1 MRALNKAAETHRPLY
16 FILLAK
22 TGLLAGFLNMSI
34 GKIGSIPGFKSN
46 SHEFFYTHIM
56 RKLLIILMAL
66 SFQAWSQGIQLKGRV
81 TTDSTSEPLPGVSVF
96 LEKSP
101 SVGSITDGNGDFVLD
116 IGSRKR
122 PTLVFSAVG
131 FNPKLV
137 QIGDETFLNI
147 VLEKAD
153 NQLNEILVRGLTAE
167 EADAR
172 EVRMNVNPVTVI
184 TAREIENRASNLNE
198 LLSRQAG
205 VQIRQSGGAG
215 SSSTISV
222 RGLEGK
228 RVQVYLDGN
237 PLNTPDGSFGINDLP
252 LQIIERVEIYKGTVP
267 AELGGDGLGSAV
279 NVIIKHR
286 DYSYIDANIAVQSF
300 GTVNGGLIIKK
311 SMEKRGIE
319 AGVGAFLN
327 QSQNNYLM
335 QSPFQPDLKIRRD
348 HDFYRNVLLGGGIT
362 FHKLW
367 FDEVEFEGAY
377 VDYFRELQ
385 GIQRNIQEIETTS
398 KLRVIVNNLEKSEFL
413 LNNLGFRSHTV
424 MGSINATLID
434 TSSYAYNWDGT
445 RIPSLIGRGE
455 LGVGPNDLQTRQF
468 EFRNRTNLKYIFNP
482 KLSLNLNNSYRRGFF
497 KPKDDLANEYAGG
510 NVYNWPADLSNNVL
524 GLTLEAKSPGGRFM
538 GAVSMKHYTSRVNGY
553 NTNIYLRDEPE
564 TINASYSKLGYNLG
578 IRYNLGKD
586 FIFKTSHERALRLP
600 NNQELFG
607 DGLLIT
613 PSLSLRPEVAYNYTL
628 GLVLDKFQYPSGNRF
643 QIEWNAFLMNVS
655 DLIQLG
661 GNGLTTGYVNYAKA
675 RITGADIEVKKDIT
689 AYLFGSI
696 NATWQRVTDINRIVP
711 GTDGV
716 PNPTYGLVIPNI
728 PLIFGNWNL
737 EFHKRKLLGGHS
749 KTRMIYEGSYT
760 KEFNFGFAISQFDN
774 LQIPS
779 FLTHNLIWE
788 QAFKDDRWII
798 TGEVRNLTN
807 ALVLN
812 NWNQPLPGRSFRL
825 KLRYLLIDK

>member
-1 MRALNKAAETHRPLY
+1 MR
-16 FILLAK
+16 I
-22 TGLLAGFLNMSI
+22 
-34 GKIGSIPGFKSN
+34 
-46 SHEFFYTHIM
+46 
-56 RKLLIILMAL
+56 LLIILIGL
-66 SFQAWSQGIQLKGRV
+66 SFQAWSQEVLLQGKV
-81 TTDSTSEPLPGVSVF
+81 TADSTGEALPGVSVF
-96 LEKSP
+96 LEKWP
-101 SVGSITDGNGDFVLD
+101 SVGTITDGNGDFTLP
-116 IGSRKR
+116 IGNRKR
-122 PTLVFSAVG
+122 PILVFSAIG
-131 FNPKLV
+131 YNQKLV
-137 QIGDETFLNI
+137 QIGDETILNI
-147 VLEKAD
+147 VLEKAE
-153 NQLNEILVRGLTAE
+153 NQLNEVLVKGLTQAE
-167 EADAR
+167 AEAR

-215 SSSTISV
+215 SSSSISV

-286 DYSYIDANIAVQSF
+286 DYSYIDANVAVQSF
-300 GTVNGGLIIKK
+300 GTTNGGLILKK

-319 AGVGAFLN
+319 AGVGVFLN

-335 QSPFQPDLKIRRD
+335 QSPFQSDLKIRRD
-348 HDFYRNVLLGGGIT
+348 HDFYRNVLVGGGIT

-398 KLRVIVNNLEKSEFL
+398 KLGVIANNLVKSEFFL
-413 LNNLGFRSHTV
+413 KNLAFRSHTV
-424 MGSINATLID
+424 LGTINATLID
-434 TSSYAYNWDGT
+434 TSSYSYNWDGT
-445 RIPSLIGRGE
+445 RIRSLTGKGE
-455 LGVGPNDLQTRQF
+455 LGIGPNNLQTRQN
-468 EFRNRTNLKYIFNP
+468 EFRNRTNLKYQFNSR
-482 KLSLNLNNSYRRGFF
+482 LSLNLNNSYRRGFF
-497 KPKDDLANEYAGG
+497 DPRDDLANEYAGG

-524 GLTLEAKSPGGRFM
+524 GLTLEAKSHGERFM
-538 GAVSMKHYTSRVNGY
+538 SALSMKHYASNVNGF
-553 NTNIYLRDEPE
+553 NTNIYVKDKPE
-564 TINASYSKLGYNLG
+564 AIDASYNKMGYNLG

-586 FIFKTSHERALRLP
+586 FIFKSSHERALRLP

-613 PSLSLRPEVAYNYTL
+613 PSLSLRPEVAYNYNL
-628 GLVLDKFQYPSGNRF
+628 GLVLDKFQFPSGNRF

-675 RITGADIEVKKDIT
+675 RIIGTDIEVKKDIT
-689 AYLFGSI
+689 NYLFGSV
-696 NATWQRVTDINRIVP
+696 NATWQRVTDINKIVP
-711 GTDGV
+711 GTEGV
-716 PNPTYGLVIPNI
+716 SNPTYGLVIPNI
-728 PLIFGNWNL
+728 PLVFGNWNL
-737 EFHKRKLLGGHS
+737 EFHKRELFGEHS
-749 KTRMIYEGSYT
+749 KTRIIYEGSYT
-760 KEFNFGFAISQFDN
+760 KEFNFGFAISIYDN
-774 LQIPS
+774 LKIPS
-779 FLTHNLIWE
+779 FLTHNLVWE
-788 QAFKDDRWII
+788 QAFKDDRWIV

-825 KLRYLLIDK
+825 KLRYLLIDKSNIHSNHH